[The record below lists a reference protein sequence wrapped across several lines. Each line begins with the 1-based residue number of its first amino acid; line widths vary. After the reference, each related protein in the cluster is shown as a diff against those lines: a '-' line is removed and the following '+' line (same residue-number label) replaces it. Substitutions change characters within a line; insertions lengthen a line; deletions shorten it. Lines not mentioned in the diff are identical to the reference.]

1 MLPYTSFIYGTSLVI
16 LKLGKHFIFLKPES
30 NVINLDVALWLGTVN
45 FRTQK
50 FSFYCIKTVTTRNT
64 VKQGE
69 TFETLVNVILSQISQ
84 SVKRLD
90 NSSSSLIMCFSLVF
104 IIFKPR

>member
-50 FSFYCIKTVTTRNT
+50 FSIYCIKTVTRNT

-69 TFETLVNVILSQISQ
+69 TFETFVNVILSQISQ

-90 NSSSSLIMCFSLVF
+90 NSSSSLIVCFSLVF